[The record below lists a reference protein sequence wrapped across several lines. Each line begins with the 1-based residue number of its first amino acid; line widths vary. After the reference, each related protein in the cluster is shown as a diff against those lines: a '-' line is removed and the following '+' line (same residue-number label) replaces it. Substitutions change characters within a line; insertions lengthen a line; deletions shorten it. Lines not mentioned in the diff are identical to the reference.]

1 MAKTL
6 VNAADCEEIRR
17 RIGALAPESA
27 RRWGSMSIGGMLCH
41 LDDSY
46 RSVMGE
52 RPFAAAK
59 LGIPPWFAKFV
70 ALRVPMQWPRNLMT
84 TESVRQG
91 GGGTPPVAFAKDRA
105 RLLET
110 FALFCGCAELATTH
124 PMFGSMRRADWMRW
138 GYLHADH
145 HLRQFSA

>member
-1 MAKTL
+1 MWVRAPRRQQAIYAGGWRFAMAKTL
-6 VNAADCEEIRR
+6 VNAADCEEIRH
-17 RIGALAPESA
+17 RIGALAPESP

-70 ALRVPMQWPRNLMT
+70 ALRVPMQWP
-84 TESVRQG
+84 
-91 GGGTPPVAFAKDRA
+91 
-105 RLLET
+105 
-110 FALFCGCAELATTH
+110 
-124 PMFGSMRRADWMRW
+124 
-138 GYLHADH
+138 
-145 HLRQFSA
+145 

>member
-6 VNAADCEEIRR
+6 VNAADCEEIRH

-52 RPFAAAK
+52 RRFAAAK
-59 LGIPPWFAKFV
+59 PGIPPWFAKFV
-70 ALRVPMQWPRNLMT
+70 ALRVPIQWSRNLMT
-84 TESVRQG
+84 SESVRQG
-91 GGGTPPVAFAKDRA
+91 GGGTPPIEFAKDRA

-110 FALFCGCAELATTH
+110 FALFCECAELATTH

>member
-6 VNAADCEEIRR
+6 ASTADCDEIRR
-17 RIGALAPESA
+17 RIAALAPESP
-27 RRWGSMSIGGMLCH
+27 RRWGTMFIGGMLCH

-52 RPFAAAK
+52 RPFSAAK
-59 LGIPPWFAKFV
+59 LGIPLWFAKFV
-70 ALRVPMQWPRNLMT
+70 ALRAPMQWPRNLIT
-84 TESVRQG
+84 SESVRQG
-91 GGGTPPVAFAKDRA
+91 GGGTPPVGFAEDRA

-110 FALFCGCAELATTH
+110 FAHFCVCGELAATH
-124 PMFGSMRRADWMRW
+124 PMFGSMQRADWMRW